1 MKIPKSLS
9 FYQVIEQLHASFML
23 FNFNKD
29 KDSNFQ
35 LKRTA
40 CTAMEVDEPLQ
51 QSVCYA
57 IKAGFH

>member
-1 MKIPKSLS
+1 MKIPKSRS

-40 CTAMEVDEPLQ
+40 RTAMEVDESLQ
-51 QSVCYA
+51 YSVCYA

>member
-1 MKIPKSLS
+1 
-9 FYQVIEQLHASFML
+9 ML

-40 CTAMEVDEPLQ
+40 RTAMEVDEPLQ

>member
-23 FNFNKD
+23 FNFNED

-40 CTAMEVDEPLQ
+40 RTAMEVDEPLQ
-51 QSVCYA
+51 
-57 IKAGFH
+57 

>member
-1 MKIPKSLS
+1 
-9 FYQVIEQLHASFML
+9 ML
-23 FNFNKD
+23 FNFNED

-40 CTAMEVDEPLQ
+40 RTAMEVDEPLQ
-51 QSVCYA
+51 YSVCYA